1 MGSRIIPVII
11 GITVTYPKKEGS
23 EVIKN
28 DYEGDDS
35 EIKNI
40 IDAYNKG
47 VREDNVTLNDV
58 QVLAHSRFS
67 VFVDYMKTTSVY
79 QIIEKSPKRDG
90 NPVASFTVDSYN
102 TIVSPKN
109 EQIPGHGHAPSH
121 GHGHGHGDDSNTGGG
136 IIIAD

>member
-1 MGSRIIPVII
+1 MII
-11 GITVTYPKKEGS
+11 GITVTYTKKEGS

-47 VREDNVTLNDV
+47 VREDKVTLNDV

-109 EQIPGHGHAPSH
+109 EQIPGHGHMLQVTATVMEMTAMPVVVLLLQTNSQL
-121 GHGHGHGDDSNTGGG
+121 
-136 IIIAD
+136 IF

>member
-1 MGSRIIPVII
+1 MVLY
-11 GITVTYPKKEGS
+11 ITVTYTKKEGS

-47 VREDNVTLNDV
+47 VREDKVTLNDV

-102 TIVSPKN
+102 TIVSPKMSKYRVMDMLQVTATVMDMEMTAMPVVVLLLQTN
-109 EQIPGHGHAPSH
+109 SQLIF
-121 GHGHGHGDDSNTGGG
+121 
-136 IIIAD
+136 

>member
-1 MGSRIIPVII
+1 MVLHY
-11 GITVTYPKKEGS
+11 ITVTYTKKEGS

-47 VREDNVTLNDV
+47 VRKDKVTLNDV

-67 VFVDYMKTTSVY
+67 VFGLYENNICLSDNRKIT
-79 QIIEKSPKRDG
+79 
-90 NPVASFTVDSYN
+90 
-102 TIVSPKN
+102 
-109 EQIPGHGHAPSH
+109 
-121 GHGHGHGDDSNTGGG
+121 
-136 IIIAD
+136 